1 MFKKKADYILIVV
14 LLLIAA
20 VSYILFTLSDEKPN
34 KIVVRVDGEIVET
47 FDISQAGTYS
57 LNNGTN
63 ILVIKDNEAWLTE
76 ANCPDKLC
84 VKQGKISKVN
94 QCITCLPNKLTVTVE
109 GENSDVDLI
118 N

>member
-1 MFKKKADYILIVV
+1 MFKKKADYILVAV

-20 VSYILFTLSDEKPN
+20 ASYILFTLSDEKPN

-47 FDISQAGTYS
+47 FDISQDGTYS